1 MSIAIKESLSRSF
14 IKLSNAFAF
23 LDPEPPAINILYE
36 WSGIYGHFLLWSS
49 LFSFVISSKLN
60 IFYVIKMKYKQYKN
74 EFLGGK
80 RSKRLLQELP
90 FYNASIE
97 KPYIKRLNK
106 IDLLHELPFYNELN
120 IVKISKA
127 FRGYA
132 RSYRI

>member
-1 MSIAIKESLSRSF
+1 
-14 IKLSNAFAF
+14 
-23 LDPEPPAINILYE
+23 
-36 WSGIYGHFLLWSS
+36 
-49 LFSFVISSKLN
+49 
-60 IFYVIKMKYKQYKN
+60 MKYKQYKN
-74 EFLGGK
+74 EFLEGK
-80 RSKRLLQELP
+80 RSKRLFQELP

-106 IDLLHELPFYNELN
+106 IDLIHELPFYNELN

>member
-1 MSIAIKESLSRSF
+1 
-14 IKLSNAFAF
+14 
-23 LDPEPPAINILYE
+23 
-36 WSGIYGHFLLWSS
+36 
-49 LFSFVISSKLN
+49 
-60 IFYVIKMKYKQYKN
+60 MKYKQYKN
-74 EFLGGK
+74 EFLEGK
-80 RSKRLLQELP
+80 RSKRLFQELP

-106 IDLLHELPFYNELN
+106 IDLIHELPFYNKQN